1 MLECPE
7 AVGEVVPEDH
17 YGVHSGYY
25 TACHLA
31 PALHGSTFAEWDETT
46 TTGLDCSD
54 YRIAE
59 GQVTVPDR
67 PGFGLSLDTDF
78 FAEAVK
84 RGGGEINLQKT
95 Q

>member
-17 YGVHSGYY
+17 YGVHSGNYA
-25 TACHLA
+25 ACHLA
-31 PALHGSTFAEWDETT
+31 PALHGFTFAEWDET

-54 YRIAE
+54 YRIAA
-59 GQVTVPDR
+59 GQVTAPAR

>member
-17 YGVHSGYY
+17 YGVHSGNYA
-25 TACHLA
+25 ACHLA
-31 PALHGSTFAEWDETT
+31 PA
-46 TTGLDCSD
+46 
-54 YRIAE
+54 
-59 GQVTVPDR
+59 R
-67 PGFGLSLDTDF
+67 PGFGLSLDSDF